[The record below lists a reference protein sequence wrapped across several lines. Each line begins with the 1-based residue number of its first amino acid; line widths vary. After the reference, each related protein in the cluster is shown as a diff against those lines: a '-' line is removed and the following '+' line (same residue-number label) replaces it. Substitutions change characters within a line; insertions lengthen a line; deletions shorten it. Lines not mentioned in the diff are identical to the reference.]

1 MVAKP
6 DSDDSAHTWAH
17 ARAGNDA
24 EGHGV
29 EEIFGDG
36 GAATFG
42 EKADGGHVWRWFL
55 ISGS

>member
-42 EKADGGHVWRWFL
+42 EKADGGHV
-55 ISGS
+55 